1 MLAPV
6 FGVSALHCVC
16 TRYVPVYV
24 PPPMLHRLCTTSY
37 VVHIMYHV
45 STVELYG
52 RSEADSF
59 LVGIERERTRIL
71 VDQWTAVYVTPARA
85 PRLKCLDL
93 IQSPL
98 FPEGSRERVLSTP
111 LCFFFLRLQQL
122 YLVCFQILLLC
133 TEMRRGVVTWLLFST
148 CLTTAL
154 ACTTSTEDRS
164 FSQIQKC
171 PLFGFVEFCC

>member
-24 PPPMLHRLCTTSY
+24 PPPMLHMLCTTSY

-93 IQSPL
+93 IQSSL
-98 FPEGSRERVLSTP
+98 FPEGEREPACSQHHSASS
-111 LCFFFLRLQQL
+111 FFVSSSCIWSAFR
-122 YLVCFQILLLC
+122 
-133 TEMRRGVVTWLLFST
+133 
-148 CLTTAL
+148 
-154 ACTTSTEDRS
+154 
-164 FSQIQKC
+164 
-171 PLFGFVEFCC
+171 FCSCAQR